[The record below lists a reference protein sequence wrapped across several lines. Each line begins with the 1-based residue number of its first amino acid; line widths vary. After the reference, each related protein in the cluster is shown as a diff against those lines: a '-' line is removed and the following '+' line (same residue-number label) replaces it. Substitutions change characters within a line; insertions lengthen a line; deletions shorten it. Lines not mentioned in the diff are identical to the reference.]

1 MVARSR
7 SSRIASI
14 IVLSL
19 TITLG
24 IIDILTFNR
33 HLGSSQI
40 VLIFLISIMI
50 ALSAF
55 MFIKRNENLIM
66 NISVFGLMCS
76 LFVLQEGLY
85 SFDHD
90 DIISMS
96 YAILE

>member
-55 MFIKRNENLIM
+55 MFITLV
-66 NISVFGLMCS
+66 SAWFTPDS
-76 LFVLQEGLY
+76 
-85 SFDHD
+85 DA
-90 DIISMS
+90 
-96 YAILE
+96 YAP

>member
-55 MFIKRNENLIM
+55 MFIIFM
-66 NISVFGLMCS
+66 
-76 LFVLQEGLY
+76 
-85 SFDHD
+85 
-90 DIISMS
+90 
-96 YAILE
+96 